1 MVKGDSLIDKLIIL
15 FVFDKMEVPLSE
27 STVLDMCSTSNDWVG
42 YMDCKVLLGTLLAHS
57 FLYKIPSQG
66 EPLYGITPDG
76 RICLADFYV
85 QIPSSIREEI
95 STFVKNNREKYKK
108 RQECIADYY
117 MNKNGTYTV
126 YLKIIEPSQ
135 PLLELKL
142 VVPDRKTA
150 KSIYKKWED
159 KAENVYSAIYEN
171 IVD

>member
-1 MVKGDSLIDKLIIL
+1 
-15 FVFDKMEVPLSE
+15 MEVPLSE
-27 STVLDMCSTSNDWVG
+27 NTVLDMCSSSNDWIE
-42 YMDCKVLLGTLLAHS
+42 YMDCKVLLGTLLSHS
-57 FLYKIPSQG
+57 FIYKVSSQG

-95 STFVKNNREKYKK
+95 SAFVKNNRTKYKK

-142 VVPDRKTA
+142 VVPDRQTA

-159 KAENVYSAIYEN
+159 KAENVYATVYESL
-171 IVD
+171 VD